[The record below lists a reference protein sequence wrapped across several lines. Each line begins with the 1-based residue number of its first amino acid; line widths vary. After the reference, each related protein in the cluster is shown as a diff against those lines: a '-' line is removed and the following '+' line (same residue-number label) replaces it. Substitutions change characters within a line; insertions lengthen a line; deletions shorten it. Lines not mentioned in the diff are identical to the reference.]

1 MTYFLIFVSLAF
13 FSCFNEDL
21 IYGSHVRDVRKSDL
35 TESIHHLELDVEYAR
50 VRIISSAENRYTI
63 ETDDNIL
70 PWIDIRDT
78 GGILE
83 ISKNTDRELLSS
95 ILKIAVY
102 VPVDSLKTL
111 HVSAG
116 KLQCSDILTRVEEV
130 VLSHTSGADLTVQS
144 DEIRVELDSESRLEL
159 SGTGH
164 DFSVYLAD
172 SAVWKNKSF
181 VPARTDIIMGDYSE
195 AEIRTEEL
203 LTYTM
208 GENAS
213 LGYIG
218 HPVTEEIRTGKN
230 CRVWRIR

>member
-1 MTYFLIFVSLAF
+1 MNYCILFIFLTL
-13 FSCFNEDL
+13 FSCFNEDY
-21 IYGSHVRDVRKSDL
+21 IYGSYSTEVKSS
-35 TESIHHLELDVEYAR
+35 EISEGIHHLQLDVEYAE
-50 VRIISSAENRYTI
+50 VCIISSAENRYTI

-70 PWIDIRDT
+70 PWIDIRNT

-102 VPVDSLKTL
+102 IPTDSLKTL

-116 KLQCSDILTRVEEV
+116 RLQCSDILTGLGEV

-144 DEIRVELDSESRLEL
+144 DEIRVELDSESSLEL
-159 SGTGH
+159 SGTG
-164 DFSVYLAD
+164 DYFSVSLAD
-172 SAVWKNKSF
+172 SAVWKNETF
-181 VPARTDIIMGDYSE
+181 VPAHTDITLGDYAE
-195 AEIRTEEL
+195 AGIRTEDL

-208 GENAS
+208 GSNAS

-218 HPVTEEIRTGKN
+218 HPVTEEISTGKN
-230 CRVWRIR
+230 SRVWRIR